1 MTIVAHVFL
10 KYYLTPNP
18 RQILQR
24 DGLLLFFDFG
34 KFLLV
39 VFDKLGV
46 VVVIRGERSVLNRRV
61 HDYMVIKNDIYIL
74 SNFYQ
79 TELR

>member
-1 MTIVAHVFL
+1 MAHVFL
-10 KYYLTPNP
+10 IPNP

-24 DGLLLFFDFG
+24 DGLLLFSDFD

-61 HDYMVIKNDIYIL
+61 HDCMVIKNDIYFINFL
-74 SNFYQ
+74 SDR
-79 TELR
+79 TR